1 MSKLKMRL
9 LKTMDK
15 YCSNTESKI
24 LTYYV
29 VHQNSFGFAG
39 NMYHNDIIDLLGIS
53 KSQYYWCMDRMDREM
68 IEGQPERPV
77 PEVCPKCG
85 SPIEEGKH
93 DYHCSSGECSFRIRK
108 DPYSRPRLIFVDR
121 SKNKR
126 YWDVLVFDNIFREYD
141 KQLLKADAEDGYID
155 LNKDFIL
162 TKEFMSLDKGAYIAA
177 LKLMGFM
184 DEKNPYQKYEI
195 YEQKFMAWF
204 NTTSKELFNKEIEA
218 LKPWFVITANEK
230 KKYYIYL
237 KKEHFSHDSAD
248 VVNFAGHI
256 MNVTRYYKKRITGM
270 SSREIARLAGQY
282 KKKLLKLGVRSIDA
296 IREALYKA
304 MQGYKKIEER
314 LVHTILK
321 EYIKK
326 LEEQGGKNGPGEP
339 TPAAG
344 SWESLKEKKK
354 PEPQQGYKKKPSFN
368 NFKNREYNTE
378 YLMEYLKCRDDEGY
392 LKEKYLSRGITLEDL
407 FAMANKK

>member
-53 KSQYYWCMDRMDREM
+53 KSQYYWCMERMDREM
-68 IEGQPERPV
+68 IEGQPEKPV

-85 SPIEEGKH
+85 NPIEEGKH
-93 DYHCSSGECSFRIRK
+93 DFRCSSGGCSFRIRK
-108 DPYSRPRLIFVDR
+108 DPYSRPRLIYVDR

-126 YWDVLVFDNIFREYD
+126 YWDILVFDNTFREYD

-162 TKEFMSLDKGAYIAA
+162 TKEFMSLNKGAYMAA
-177 LKLMGFM
+177 LKLLGFM

-195 YEQKFMAWF
+195 YEHKFMAWF
-204 NTTSKELFNKEIEA
+204 NTTSKDLFNREIEA
-218 LKPWFVITANEK
+218 LKPWFVITANEN

-237 KKEHFSHDSAD
+237 KKDFFRHDSAD
-248 VVNFAGHI
+248 IVNFAGYV
-256 MNVTRYYKKRITGM
+256 MNISRYYKRRITGM

-282 KKKLLKLGVRSIDA
+282 KKKLLKLGVKSIDA
-296 IREALYKA
+296 IKNVLYKVI
-304 MQGYKKIEER
+304 QGYKKIEEK
-314 LVHTILK
+314 LVHAVLK
-321 EYIKK
+321 EYIKR
-326 LEEQGGKNGPGEP
+326 LEEQGGKNGPGDL
-339 TPAAG
+339 TSDAG
-344 SWESLKEKKK
+344 FWEGLRKEKK
-354 PEPQQGYKKKPSFN
+354 PEQLGGKKGKRSFN

-378 YLMEYLKCRDDEGY
+378 YLMEYIKCCSD
-392 LKEKYLSRGITLEDL
+392 KEYFRKKYLSKGITLNDL
-407 FAMANKK
+407 FGMANKK